1 MMPVIRISD
10 ATFVDLRSI
19 ATWLGTNTPSDT
31 IDNLVREKM
40 DTLNLERDVEE
51 ASLEE
56 SGDPIVFEETP
67 GLSHT
72 RILAA
77 FVNNQNAGKT
87 NWSGLLLS
95 MIQALHK
102 KGLSAQDLVNTLQ
115 VPAKAGT
122 FTNDGYKFY
131 PGLGISIQGQSA
143 PDAWREVRRLA
154 DKFNVPVEVRFQ
166 WRDKDKA
173 QYPGRIGIIRAGS

>member
-19 ATWLGTNTPSDT
+19 ATWLGTNTPSET
-31 IDNLVREKM
+31 IDSLVREKM
-40 DTLNLERDVEE
+40 DTLHLERDVEE
-51 ASLEE
+51 ASLEQ

-77 FVNNQNAGKT
+77 SVNSRDIGKT
-87 NWSGLLLS
+87 TWSGLLLS
-95 MIQALHK
+95 MIQTAYS
-102 KGLSAQDLVNTLQ
+102 KGLSGQDLVNTLQ
-115 VPAKAGT
+115 IPAKVGVI
-122 FTNDGYKFY
+122 TNDGYKFY
-131 PGLGISIQGQSA
+131 PDLGISVQGQSA
-143 PDAWREVRRLA
+143 ADAWREVRRLA
-154 DKFNVPVEVRFQ
+154 DKFSVPVEVRFQ

-173 QYPGRIGIIRAGS
+173 QYPGRIGIIKAGK